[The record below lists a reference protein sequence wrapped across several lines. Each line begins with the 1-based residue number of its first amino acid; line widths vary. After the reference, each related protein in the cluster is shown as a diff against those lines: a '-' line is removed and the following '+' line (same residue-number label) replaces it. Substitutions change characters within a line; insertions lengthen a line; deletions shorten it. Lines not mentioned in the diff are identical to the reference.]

1 MGGIF
6 MAELQFVVFK
16 LGKEEYGVNIM
27 QVQEIGHY
35 AEPVKVPNTPEFVE
49 GIMNLRDNVI
59 PVISL
64 RKRFNITEE
73 NLNKSEQ
80 DTNENRRTIIIN
92 LGDRQI
98 AFIVDDASE
107 VLTLDEASIQETP
120 DIISGVDRKYISGIG
135 KKGDRLIIML
145 DLNFLFDEQE
155 QAQLA
160 AI

>member
-1 MGGIF
+1 

-64 RKRFNITEE
+64 RKRFNIPEE
-73 NLNKSEQ
+73 NLNESEQ
-80 DTNENRRTIIIN
+80 DLNENKRTIIIN
-92 LGDRQI
+92 LRDRQV
-98 AFIVDDASE
+98 AFIVDGASE

-120 DIISGVDRKYISGIG
+120 DIIAGVDRKYISGIG
-135 KKGDRLIIML
+135 KKGDRLLIML

-155 QAQLA
+155 QEQLA
-160 AI
+160 TI

>member
-1 MGGIF
+1 

>member
-1 MGGIF
+1 

-80 DTNENRRTIIIN
+80 DSNENRRTIIIN
-92 LGDRQI
+92 LGDRQV

-120 DIISGVDRKYISGIG
+120 DIIAGVDRKYISGIG
-135 KKGDRLIIML
+135 KKGDRLLIML